1 MLAGRC
7 SFSTCWRKWI
17 FCNIHIFPLP
27 IFHLLRTLKTVLLC
41 CHAADIP
48 YVQQLPT
55 SGMETRSWGS
65 NCYPLK
71 GTRGATFSSPPATR
85 TRQRAQNTA
94 QPRSQQAVQTRLG
107 CRGILGKLKTAWIL
121 VEFSLFP
128 CRREQDKFRR
138 PYGNL
143 WTAAGNTCVWAVVKC
158 WKAKHENW
166 NHAGPNK
173 EKLLSLNHTP
183 GCLVFMGCYSHLVY
197 WYCFTHDEDFRSAI
211 KALSST

>member
-1 MLAGRC
+1 MYNSSPHQPWKRGAEGQTVTLWKGHVVPPSR
-7 SFSTCWRKWI
+7 
-17 FCNIHIFPLP
+17 
-27 IFHLLRTLKTVLLC
+27 HLLPPAHGNALKTQRSREANKLFRHGL
-41 CHAADIP
+41 AA
-48 YVQQLPT
+48 
-55 SGMETRSWGS
+55 E
-65 NCYPLK
+65 
-71 GTRGATFSSPPATR
+71 
-85 TRQRAQNTA
+85 
-94 QPRSQQAVQTRLG
+94 
-107 CRGILGKLKTAWIL
+107 GILGKLKTAWIL

-197 WYCFTHDEDFRSAI
+197 WYRFTHDEDFRSAI